1 MGKNLKHSLLINTI
15 FVILAIIYYSDNKS
29 QFSAFYLIPLF
40 IFLVYFVALFHSFLF
55 DNLILKI
62 KFLLLDTLSIPLLI
76 IYFTLKDYVNNKFN
90 FYYHSKIVILFYVI
104 PILISVFTSLVMRK
118 SEETKN
124 FLKKIKKKKKK
135 KIF

>member
-118 SEETKN
+118 SEDA
-124 FLKKIKKKKKK
+124 
-135 KIF
+135 KIFRKQ

>member
-76 IYFTLKDYVNNKFN
+76 IYFTLKDYVNNKFD

-118 SEETKN
+118 SEDA
-124 FLKKIKKKKKK
+124 
-135 KIF
+135 KIFRKWLK

>member
-118 SEETKN
+118 SEDA
-124 FLKKIKKKKKK
+124 
-135 KIF
+135 KIFRKWLK

>member
-104 PILISVFTSLVMRK
+104 PILIS
-118 SEETKN
+118 
-124 FLKKIKKKKKK
+124 
-135 KIF
+135 